1 MYVFLLLVS
10 TAGLASAADDC
21 FYTAIDLSY
30 RLSPFTT
37 NYYPNFLPFEITIE
51 LVNVISDILFNEAK
65 YLAGDEGGT
74 KVEVPARFC
83 DIGYKVGELC
93 KDQLFLLPGQLR
105 PISYS
110 HLRHTL
116 LIILNSTMKHY

>member
-1 MYVFLLLVS
+1 MHVFLLLITTV
-10 TAGLASAADDC
+10 GLASGADDC

-30 RLSPFTT
+30 RLSPFST

-51 LVNVISDILFNEAK
+51 LVNVITDILFNEAK

-83 DIGYKVGELC
+83 DNGYKVGELC
-93 KDQLFLLPGQLR
+93 KDQLLFLPGNMPFQNKCSCL
-105 PISYS
+105 
-110 HLRHTL
+110 
-116 LIILNSTMKHY
+116 